1 MISHGQRAYMSSA
14 APYLYQ
20 VPGWRPMREYTRLAL
35 AGETAK
41 AAEVAATLDPVRS
54 VAATWL
60 QGHERRID
68 AIASIKAWAGLVGM
82 SGGPVRPPLVS
93 LTAAEREAL
102 AADLAAA
109 GLC

>member
-1 MISHGQRAYMSSA
+1 
-14 APYLYQ
+14 
-20 VPGWRPMREYTRLAL
+20 
-35 AGETAK
+35 
-41 AAEVAATLDPVRS
+41 VAAR
-54 VAATWL
+54 WL

-68 AIASIKAWAGLVGM
+68 SIASIKAWAGLVGM

-93 LTAAEREAL
+93 LTTAQQAAL